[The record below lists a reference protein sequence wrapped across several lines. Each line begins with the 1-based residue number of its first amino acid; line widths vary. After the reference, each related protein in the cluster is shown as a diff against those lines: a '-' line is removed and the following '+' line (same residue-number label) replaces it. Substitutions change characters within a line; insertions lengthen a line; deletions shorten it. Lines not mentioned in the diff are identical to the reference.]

1 MCFSLHMRHMHIL
14 HFFQIF
20 SNIYHFQNIL
30 IIKIV
35 FIGHLKTHICIN
47 NWNFS
52 VRKTLNCISL
62 SVLVCHHSTLHL
74 IEWGCNSLEILTFCL
89 LSDIVKTF
97 TKKLNRQRNFW
108 LLPHLINRFNSP
120 YWPKVFVCYFV
131 ALIFHICCEF
141 FL

>member
-1 MCFSLHMRHMHIL
+1 MVNQYMQMYFKYL
-14 HFFQIF
+14 FFFRFFKIF
-20 SNIYHFQNIL
+20 SFLEQVDHKKL
-30 IIKIV
+30 L
-35 FIGHLKTHICIN
+35 IGHLENHVSIT

-62 SVLVCHHSTLHL
+62 SALACHHSTLHL

-131 ALIFHICCEF
+131 ALIFHICYDF